1 MTSTPIAVNDD
12 REEIK
17 APSFISYECQ
27 SLLSISPDRETD
39 LPVLK
44 IRAHSTK
51 TVKEQSK
58 YLPLSS
64 DSDNTDE

>member
-44 IRAHSTK
+44 IRAHSTT
-51 TVKEQSK
+51 TVKEQSM

>member
-27 SLLSISPDRETD
+27 SLLSIFPDRETD

-44 IRAHSTK
+44 IRAHSTT

>member
-44 IRAHSTK
+44 IRAHSTT

>member
-12 REEIK
+12 IEEIK
-17 APSFISYECQ
+17 APSFISYERQ

-44 IRAHSTK
+44 IRTHSIT